1 MTKRST
7 NLNRWRKAGSPE
19 AIADL
24 MQFYG
29 ITADELRAYYRK
41 NAGTSRKTTI
51 CPRCGKSIEVEV
63 NNFDGSAVCPV
74 CENDI
79 TIQIEK

>member
-1 MTKRST
+1 MAKRST

-24 MQFYG
+24 MQSMG
-29 ITADELRAYYRK
+29 ITAADLRAWAK
-41 NAGTSRKTTI
+41 KDAGTHRKLTN
-51 CPRCGKSIEVEV
+51 CPRCGQSIEVEV
-63 NNFDGSAVCPV
+63 SNYDGSSVCPV

-79 TIQIEK
+79 IVP